1 MTQRLCSQ
9 LSLNRS
15 LSLAVSTLALTTG
28 FLVLGMVKPQTIGNT
43 VSFPA
48 LDVAITGTMS
58 VGLIS
63 PSVFSGRDNA
73 IDIGLVRV
81 DLRAFST

>member
-1 MTQRLCSQ
+1 MMHRLCSQ

-15 LSLAVSTLALTTG
+15 LSFAVSTLALITG
-28 FLVLGMVKPQTIGNT
+28 FFVLGMVKPQIMGNT

-48 LDVAITGTMS
+48 LEVAITGTMS

-63 PSVFSGRDNA
+63 PSVFNGRDNV

-81 DLRAFST
+81 DFRAFST